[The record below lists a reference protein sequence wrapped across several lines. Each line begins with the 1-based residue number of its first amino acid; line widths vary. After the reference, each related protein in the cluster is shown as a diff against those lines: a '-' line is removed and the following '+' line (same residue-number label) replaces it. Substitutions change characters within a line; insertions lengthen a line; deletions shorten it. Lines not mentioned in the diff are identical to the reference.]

1 MRAWISSRLQERREH
16 RAWARFPMWCE
27 AVNGGLRSFW
37 ADQAQEMRGDHSGA
51 EDHGR
56 ILTVRV
62 VETA

>member
-1 MRAWISSRLQERREH
+1 
-16 RAWARFPMWCE
+16 MWCE

-51 EDHGR
+51 ADHGR